1 MTRNCAAEWRSFA
14 NSSSETVTVPPSLGY
29 DPERG
34 YAGVETLE
42 GASLSYLIV
51 GALACSAWA
60 MPRSTNDADF
70 VVACSAPD
78 LETVIRKLPSPIK
91 PDPQA
96 RMEPFTGT
104 VRWILTI
111 EESSFQIE
119 LFLLGSDSHHAE
131 MFRRKCRQRIEMLDR
146 QVWLP
151 TAEDLIIQK
160 VRWGRRKDLDD
171 AVNILAVQG
180 GAIDFEYVETW
191 CCRHGTSKTLRE
203 LRAAIGPDL

>member
-1 MTRNCAAEWRSFA
+1 M
-14 NSSSETVTVPPSLGY
+14 
-29 DPERG
+29 
-34 YAGVETLE
+34 
-42 GASLSYLIV
+42 
-51 GALACSAWA
+51 A

-78 LETVIRKLPSPIK
+78 LETVIRKLPSLIK

-96 RMEPFTGT
+96 RKELFTGT
-104 VRWILTI
+104 VRWILTV

-119 LFLLGSDSHHAE
+119 LFLLGSDSYHAE
-131 MFRRKCRQRIEMLDR
+131 MFRRKCRQRIEMLGR

-180 GAIDFEYVETW
+180 PSGLMRGGLSFCVSNPKACVEYVSAMSI
-191 CCRHGTSKTLRE
+191 CRES
-203 LRAAIGPDL
+203 GPDP